1 MNVYSSRTLQLTV
14 LCLALCAAG
23 FAASDASLYVV
34 HGIPGRDVAATLNP
48 SLPVDVLLNDDVCYF
63 KGLIFGS
70 SSGPLTL
77 PAGNYDIKIS
87 SANSLAPCT
96 NPVLAETSAVL
107 SPGSATTVVAA
118 LNANG
123 APALLSL
130 NDNLNPVK
138 AGYARFTF
146 AHAADANT
154 LQITLTQELVKNP
167 KPRTFTINSGQ
178 EVIVDLPVGT
188 YSLQA
193 TVSGGTT
200 PFLSETVFASNQSV
214 EWMYFVGAASNS
226 SLSVVSRLTRDVF

>member
-1 MNVYSSRTLQLTV
+1 MFFGGSPDRIRTRPRLTACDNWGFVNQNLLLRRSPSQSEEKPMNVYSSRTLQLTV

-107 SPGSATTVVAA
+107 SPGSATTV
-118 LNANG
+118 
-123 APALLSL
+123 
-130 NDNLNPVK
+130 
-138 AGYARFTF
+138 
-146 AHAADANT
+146 
-154 LQITLTQELVKNP
+154 
-167 KPRTFTINSGQ
+167 
-178 EVIVDLPVGT
+178 
-188 YSLQA
+188 
-193 TVSGGTT
+193 
-200 PFLSETVFASNQSV
+200 
-214 EWMYFVGAASNS
+214 
-226 SLSVVSRLTRDVF
+226 